1 MFCITKMFISK
12 LVLFL
17 ILTQQPSLLLQWC
30 HLMDLET
37 KNDYIQTDMWEL
49 KDAEAISGYNRVKN
63 KQTRWRLVSHAS

>member
-30 HLMDLET
+30 HLMVLET

-63 KQTRWRLVSHAS
+63 KQTRWRPVSHAS